1 MNFSSPLS
9 PRTSMAFMTADEIA
23 PSFIAS
29 SAANSRNTSRNTSRN
44 VSRRSSFTSTPAK
57 QKVEKTPRQLAIDA
71 TFDKSFSIAAFLNNR
86 ML

>member
-1 MNFSSPLS
+1 
-9 PRTSMAFMTADEIA
+9 MTADEIA

-29 SAANSRNTSRNTSRN
+29 SAANSRNTSRN

-57 QKVEKTPRQLAIDA
+57 QKIEKTPQQLAIDA
-71 TFDKSFSIAAFLNNR
+71 TFDKSFSTATFLNSR